1 MSELLD
7 NEWVAVAMSL
17 FIVLYA
23 LNLGRMELPCYIKNL
38 FNNTFFRI
46 LFLSLLL
53 VYRFEKAPHVALTV
67 ALVFVLTLDYLSAEK
82 TKENFA
88 YLEAFNE
95 ELENEERRRQGL

>member
-7 NEWVAVAMSL
+7 NDWVTAGLWL
-17 FIVLYA
+17 FIVVFGLS
-23 LNLGRMELPCYIKNL
+23 LGRIELPCYIKNL

-53 VYRFEKAPHVALTV
+53 VYNFKKAPHVALTV
-67 ALVFVLTLDYLSAEK
+67 ALVFVMTLDYLSVEK

-88 YLEAFNE
+88 YLEAFNS
-95 ELENEERRRQGL
+95 ELEDEKRRHN